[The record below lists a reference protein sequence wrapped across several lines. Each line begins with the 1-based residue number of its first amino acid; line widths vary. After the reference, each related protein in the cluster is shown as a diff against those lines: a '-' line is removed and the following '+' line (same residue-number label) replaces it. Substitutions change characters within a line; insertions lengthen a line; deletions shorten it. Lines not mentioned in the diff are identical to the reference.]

1 MRGGILTEQLPPFYR
16 IPTLR
21 WSLTTVVKTD
31 THTHTAFICFNI
43 FNWVNLSSF
52 SMDFLLVSFS
62 PAPVGRG
69 GIIGFPEEGAANRAI
84 CPVPGL

>member
-1 MRGGILTEQLPPFYR
+1 
-16 IPTLR
+16 
-21 WSLTTVVKTD
+21 
-31 THTHTAFICFNI
+31 
-43 FNWVNLSSF
+43 
-52 SMDFLLVSFS
+52 MDFLLVSFS